1 MKIKK
6 SSNELLLVGH
16 FVHLLGLFL
25 SFVGPL
31 VVYLMYKDKANDFV
45 KTNIISSLN
54 FQITVLIAYFICLFI
69 PILGWFILF
78 PVVTL
83 ANIIFCILA
92 TIESSNDRKYK
103 YPITIDFIK

>member
-6 SSNELLLVGH
+6 SSNELMLIGH
-16 FVHLLGLFL
+16 FVHLIGLFF

-31 VVYLMYKDKANDFV
+31 VVYLMYKDRANDFV

-54 FQITVLIAYFICLFI
+54 FQITVLIASVICLFI
-69 PILGWFILF
+69 PILGWFILL
-78 PVVTL
+78 PIVTL
-83 ANIIFCILA
+83 ANLIFCILA

-103 YPITIDFIK
+103 YPVTIEFVK